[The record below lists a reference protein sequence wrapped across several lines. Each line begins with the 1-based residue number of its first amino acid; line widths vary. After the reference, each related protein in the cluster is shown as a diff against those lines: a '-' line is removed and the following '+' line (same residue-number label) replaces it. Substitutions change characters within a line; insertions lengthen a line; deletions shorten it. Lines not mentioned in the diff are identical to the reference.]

1 MLDLVR
7 ERNRFYRLTSFAT
20 AVAKLLY
27 RHVRRELAE
36 RGANWC
42 DARPWKATSP
52 GPAGP
57 GPSCK
62 ALRNR
67 QHELERQSLTHP
79 TPCDELTLL
88 TARVHQNFDALQTGQ
103 LSAQHGISWLV

>member
-7 ERNRFYRLTSFAT
+7 GVNAIVSVVSQALQQLLRNCCINTCGESWPS
-20 AVAKLLY
+20 AVLIGAMDALGKR
-27 RHVRRELAE
+27 RHR
-36 RGANWC
+36 
-42 DARPWKATSP
+42 AR
-52 GPAGP
+52 
-57 GPSCK
+57 PSCK

-79 TPCDELTLL
+79 TPCDWLTLL